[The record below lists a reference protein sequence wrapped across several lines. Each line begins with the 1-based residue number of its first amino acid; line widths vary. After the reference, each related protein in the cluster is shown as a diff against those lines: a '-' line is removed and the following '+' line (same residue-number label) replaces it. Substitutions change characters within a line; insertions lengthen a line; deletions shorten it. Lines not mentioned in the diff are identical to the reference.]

1 MNQINNSVD
10 EMTMRTPIQCSQCS
24 MQSICVP
31 AGLIPS
37 DVEILDKSSREPH
50 LYNKRSVVFSEDR
63 PLNSVFAIKSGS
75 VKCYTIDSNGKQQIT
90 SFHLVG
96 DIVGLEALASGKA
109 ATYCETLETSML
121 CEIKL
126 NKLFAQELPKVEN
139 NLLQLMSRRLA
150 SCSKHYL
157 NIVNTSAEQKVIAFL
172 LSISTHMHQHGLS
185 RNEYRLPMTRT
196 DIANYLG
203 LAVETVSRI
212 FTSLKEESLID
223 TKQSILTINNLNA
236 LERRVA

>member
-1 MNQINNSVD
+1 MSTINNSVD

-24 MQSICVP
+24 MQSICIP
-31 AGLIPS
+31 AGLVPT

-50 LYNKRSVVFSEDR
+50 LFNKRSVVFSEDR

-75 VKCYTIDSNGKQQIT
+75 AKCYTIDSNGKQQIT

-126 NKLFAQELPKVEN
+126 DKLFAQDLPKVEN
-139 NLLQLMSRRLA
+139 NLLKLISRRLE
-150 SCSKHYL
+150 SHSKHYL
-157 NIVNTSAEQKVIAFL
+157 NVVNTSAEQKVIAFL
-172 LSISTHMHQHGLS
+172 LSISTHMQQHGLS
-185 RNEYRLPMTRT
+185 RSEFRLPMTRT

-212 FTSLKEESLID
+212 FTSLKDESLIG
-223 TKQSILTINNLNA
+223 TQQSILTLNNLSA